1 MLLYVSKRYIVFCM
15 DMYVYLFLNNK
26 IKIIFNNN
34 IVNVYNYIY
43 SIVCE

>member
-1 MLLYVSKRYIVFCM
+1 MLLYVSKRYIVFGM

-34 IVNVYNYIY
+34 VVNVYNYIY